1 MGAAPIVAIPTT
13 AGTGSDADIHA
24 GIHPDSTSKSMGV
37 SSKHL
42 KPRVAILDPELTI
55 SLPTQAHCATGIDA
69 LSHCVE
75 SYMSRGDIRSPGDS
89 ARRRGK
95 AMRYIVAQ

>member
-13 AGTGSDADIHA
+13 AGTGSDAIYMP

-55 SLPTQAHCATGIDA
+55 SLPPRLTAATGIDA

-75 SYMSRGDIRSPGDS
+75 SYMSREIYLRP
-89 ARRRGK
+89 
-95 AMRYIVAQ
+95 Y